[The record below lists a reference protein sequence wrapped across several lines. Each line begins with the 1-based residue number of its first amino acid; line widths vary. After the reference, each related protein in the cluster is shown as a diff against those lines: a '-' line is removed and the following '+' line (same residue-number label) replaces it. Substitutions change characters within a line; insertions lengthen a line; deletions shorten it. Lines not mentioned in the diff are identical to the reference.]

1 MLKNK
6 QVLNYQKLHQNG
18 PATIPFSMLGFASFF
33 LMVCFCVITFSVSTN
48 VSADQKIPTNTSEQP
63 IQKEK
68 PKLGKNTVETLINVE
83 RLYITDR
90 STPPEDVKENWEAI
104 QLKDLWSPKDRK
116 EHLEAWYRTTFEF
129 DAVPEVKWGLYIARV
144 SSTVS
149 IWINDIEI
157 GNTTEI
163 FGPEPNAWNHP
174 QLFELPAEFLN
185 AGKNTLHIRLKVIET
200 EMGML
205 FEPEIGD
212 YSILENKYQRAV
224 FFKITATK
232 VLSIVMTIGVLIM
245 LIFYFY
251 MPLPSSY
258 LWFVAGS
265 VLWIIYSLE
274 LFVINVPIPNVFWDW
289 LVSFSVIG
297 SVACYFAAVTR
308 MLGLNR
314 KYIEWVLWILLIV
327 HPLAKL
333 FLSPISFSTLSFY
346 YLVLA
351 AFFTVYISVMLCY
364 RGWKRRRS
372 DGSWMMTAGLV
383 IAAMVFYDAFMFV
396 FQITANF
403 AKYPYIPL
411 VSTLLGAGIFF
422 ARIVS
427 TYNENENLKVN
438 VQTIDT
444 AIISERERLL
454 REIHDGVGGQLVS
467 TLAILAKG
475 NFKNQ
480 DIMDSVKTSLDD
492 LRLIISSL
500 EPASHQGDVLG
511 ILATVRERLEHRL
524 LQAGIKLRWKVQDI
538 PVVEGF
544 DSEHALHLMRIL
556 QEAITNVVKHAN
568 ATEIVLSCEPLVHEG
583 KSGITIQLT
592 DNGVGSASQNSSSGY
607 GIKNMQRRIAFLQG
621 TLSFYQ
627 KQAGSTVS
635 LWLPLVQIENQS
647 VSLKVS

>member
-1 MLKNK
+1 M
-6 QVLNYQKLHQNG
+6 
-18 PATIPFSMLGFASFF
+18 FF
-33 LMVCFCVITFSVSTN
+33 MVCFCGMASSVGADDVTGKQELVLNSEVTIKKENTESTE
-48 VSADQKIPTNTSEQP
+48 STLK
-63 IQKEK
+63 
-68 PKLGKNTVETLINVE
+68 TLIDFE
-83 RLYITDR
+83 RLYISDR
-90 STPPEDVKENWEAI
+90 STPPEDIKENWEAI
-104 QLKDLWSPKDRK
+104 QLKDLWTPKDRK
-116 EHLEAWYRTTFEF
+116 ENLEAWYRTTFELEN
-129 DAVPEVKWGLYIARV
+129 VPEVKWGIYIARV

-157 GNTTEI
+157 GNTADI

-174 QLFELPAEFLN
+174 QLFELPAEFLK

-205 FEPEIGD
+205 FEPVIGI
-212 YSILENKYQRAV
+212 YSDLEKNYNRAV

-232 VLSIVMTIGVLIM
+232 LLSIVMAIGVLIM
-245 LIFYFY
+245 LVFYIY
-251 MPLPSSY
+251 MRLPSSY
-258 LWFVAGS
+258 LWFIAGS

-274 LFVINVPIPNVFWDW
+274 LFVIHVPIPNVLWDW
-289 LVSFSVIG
+289 LVSISVIG
-297 SVACYFAAVTR
+297 SVACYFSAVTR

-314 KYIEWVLWILLIV
+314 KIIEFLLLALLII
-327 HPLAKL
+327 HPIAKL
-333 FLSPISFSTLSFY
+333 LLSPIIFSTLSFY

-351 AFFTVYISVMLCY
+351 AFFTVYISIMLCF

-372 DGSWMMTAGLV
+372 DGAWMMAAGLA
-383 IAAMVFYDAFMFV
+383 IAVMVFYDAFMFV

-427 TYNENENLKVN
+427 TYHENENLKVN

-444 AIISERERLL
+444 AISSERERLL

-524 LQAGIKLRWKVQDI
+524 LQAGIKLRWKVKDI
-538 PVVEGF
+538 PSVEGF
-544 DSEHALHLMRIL
+544 DSEQALHLMRIL

-568 ATEIVLSCEPLVHEG
+568 ATEIILSCESLDYEG
-583 KSGITIQLT
+583 NTGIAIQVI
-592 DNGVGSASQNSSSGY
+592 DNGVGSVNQQSPSGY
-607 GIKNMQRRIAFLQG
+607 GIKNMQRRMEFLRG
-621 TLSFYQ
+621 ILSFQ
-627 KQAGSTVS
+627 QQLEGSTVS
-635 LWLPLVQIENQS
+635 LWFPLAQKENQS
-647 VSLKVS
+647 ASLKVS